1 MTSLRSLVLSAA
13 LTAILAYKPTMTV
26 QEAAL
31 AGDLKRVKEL
41 VERDARQANDT
52 SSPDGFPPLAM
63 AAYLGRGEI
72 VKYLLAKGADL
83 NFAAPGLGFS
93 ALTGAVDN
101 NRPEVVKILLE
112 AGADP
117 NYRYEDGAASVMTT
131 AAAVGNPTI
140 MKALL
145 DAGGDPSGATKDGKT
160 PLALAL
166 EKGKTE
172 VAELLRRH
180 GAKA

>member
-1 MTSLRSLVLSAA
+1 
-13 LTAILAYKPTMTV
+13 MTV

-41 VERDARQANDT
+41 VEKDPKQANDT

-72 VKYLLAKGADL
+72 VTYLLARGADL
-83 NFAAPGLGFS
+83 NFALPGLGFS

-101 NRPEVVKILLE
+101 NQSEAVKILLE

-131 AAAVGNPTI
+131 AAAVGNPAI

-145 DAGGDPSGATKDGKT
+145 DAGGDPNGGTKDGKT
-160 PLALAL
+160 PLALAI

-172 VAELLRRH
+172 VAEMLRRH